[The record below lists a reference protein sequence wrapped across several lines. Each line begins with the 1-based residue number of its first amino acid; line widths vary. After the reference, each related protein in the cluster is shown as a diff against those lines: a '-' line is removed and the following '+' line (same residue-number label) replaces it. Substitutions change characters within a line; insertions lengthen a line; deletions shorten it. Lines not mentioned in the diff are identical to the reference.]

1 MQVVLDSLTV
11 LVILQF
17 REFKELIC
25 LDFGSE
31 VKVRVGLKSF
41 FNGARL
47 GFGILLNI
55 MYGISRLIFEISFIF
70 LGDTLMVFKY
80 A

>member
-1 MQVVLDSLTV
+1 MQVAPDSLTV

-17 REFKELIC
+17 REFKGLIC

-31 VKVRVGLKSF
+31 VKIRVELKSF
-41 FNGARL
+41 FNRARL
-47 GFGILLNI
+47 GFGISLNI
-55 MYGISRLIFEISFIF
+55 VYGIPRLIFEISFIF

-80 A
+80 T

>member
-1 MQVVLDSLTV
+1 MQVASDSLTV

-17 REFKELIC
+17 REFKGLIC
-25 LDFGSE
+25 LDFESK
-31 VKVRVGLKSF
+31 VKVRVGLKFF
-41 FNGARL
+41 FNGARS
-47 GFGILLNI
+47 GFGISLNVVYSI
-55 MYGISRLIFEISFIF
+55 PRLIFEISFIF

>member
-1 MQVVLDSLTV
+1 MQVAPDSLTV

-17 REFKELIC
+17 REFKGLIC

-41 FNGARL
+41 FNGARS
-47 GFGILLNI
+47 GFGISLNVV
-55 MYGISRLIFEISFIF
+55 YGIPRLIFEISFIF
-70 LGDTLMVFKY
+70 LGDTPMVFKY